1 MSSTPPPPQAR
12 DFAYLRLILIGA
24 VIGLP
29 AALVAAAFLALVND
43 AQDWLWTDLP
53 DALGQDTPPWY
64 IVVALPIVGAAIVW
78 LARRFLPGDGGHVPV
93 NGLSAAPTP
102 WQYGPSVALAAIGTL
117 AFGAVLGPEA
127 PLIALGSVVGM
138 FVVDVVRVRGP
149 QATSVLATAGSFAA
163 VSALFGGPLVAGILL
178 MEVGI
183 GLGAALVPA
192 LLPGLVAAAV
202 GYVLFIGLGS
212 WGGLDQ
218 TALTVPGLPLYET
231 TRVLDLLFAIVVG
244 VLTALLIR
252 VVRQGAVK
260 VLGWSKGRMLMAL
273 LAGGAA
279 VGLLAELARLLGAN
293 SQDVLF
299 SGQSGIPDLV
309 LQDSPRILLI
319 TLVAKAIGYGISLG
333 CGYRG
338 GPVFPAI
345 FTGVAVAMFF
355 TLWFNS
361 STTWAVAVGTA
372 AGMTA
377 GTNLVIAGLLLAELI
392 VGTNGLNTI
401 PATSLAATAAWLTMR
416 VLGPVPPQAPA
427 AAAGP
432 PAAAGPS
439 PTG

>member
-1 MSSTPPPPQAR
+1 
-12 DFAYLRLILIGA
+12 
-24 VIGLP
+24 
-29 AALVAAAFLALVND
+29 
-43 AQDWLWTDLP
+43 
-53 DALGQDTPPWY
+53 
-64 IVVALPIVGAAIVW
+64 
-78 LARRFLPGDGGHVPV
+78 
-93 NGLSAAPTP
+93 
-102 WQYGPSVALAAIGTL
+102 
-117 AFGAVLGPEA
+117 VLGPEA

-138 FVVDVVRVRGP
+138 FVVDVVRVRGT
-149 QATSVLATAGSFAA
+149 QATAVLATAGSFAA

-178 MEVGI
+178 LEAGI

-192 LLPGLVAAAV
+192 ILPGLVAAAV
-202 GYVLFIGLGS
+202 GYVLFVGLGS
-212 WGGLDQ
+212 WGGLDRSS
-218 TALTVPGLPLYET
+218 LTVPGLPLYET

-260 VLGWSKGRMLMAL
+260 VLGWSKGRMAIVL

-309 LQDSPRILLI
+309 LQESPRILLI
-319 TLVAKAIGYGISLG
+319 TLLAKAVGYGISLG

-338 GPVFPAI
+338 GPVFPSI
-345 FTGVAVAMFF
+345 FIGVAVAMFA

-361 STTWAVAVGTA
+361 SPTWAVAVGTA

-377 GTNLVIAGLLLAELI
+377 GTNLVIAALLFAALI
-392 VGTNGLNTI
+392 VGSNGFNTI
-401 PATSLAATAAWLTMR
+401 PATVLAATSAWLTMHA
-416 VLGPVPPQAPA
+416 LGPVPPAAPAPA
-427 AAAGP
+427 ASP
-432 PAAAGPS
+432 PSAAAPP